1 MKTARENAVHRN
13 ARDKE
18 IQKAGGRSRNQCTS
32 QITDVSGE
40 TLSTGAHNVN

>member
-32 QITDVSGE
+32 QITDGE